1 MKHFD
6 ETDEETILGLGTRK
20 GTRDKLTYRQV
31 LYNVIMQYLNSYG
44 NFNSRRAVEKII
56 HATRFNEPGFE
67 LKNSIDTIKEELQEE
82 KKIKWNEWKK
92 QIGKFNFSRRST
104 QSKLKIQLQ
113 KWYWDELFDRILQVL
128 ADKDLI
134 IEHNKLQK
142 IRVKGTNIDD
152 DYATFKDR
160 LTHSYE

>member
-6 ETDEETILGLGTRK
+6 DSDEETVLGFGTRK
-20 GTRDKLTYRQV
+20 GTLDKLTYRQV

-44 NFNSRRAVEKII
+44 NFNSRQAVEKII

-67 LKNSIDTIKEELQEE
+67 LKNNIDIIKKELQIE
-82 KKIKWNEWKK
+82 KRKKWDEWKQ
-92 QIGKFNFSRRST
+92 QIGHFNFNRRST

-142 IRVKGTNIDD
+142 IKVKSSNLDD

-160 LTHSYE
+160 LTQSYE

>member
-6 ETDEETILGLGTRK
+6 DTDEETILGLGTRK

-44 NFNSRRAVEKII
+44 HFNSRRAVEKII
-56 HATRFNEPGFE
+56 HATRFDEPGLE
-67 LKNSIDTIKEELQEE
+67 LKQSIDIIKNDLQIE
-82 KKIKWNEWKK
+82 KKQKWDDWRK
-92 QIGKFNFSRRST
+92 QIGSFNFNRRST
-104 QSKLKIQLQ
+104 KSKLKIQLQ

-134 IEHNKLQK
+134 VEHNKLQK
-142 IRVKGTNIDD
+142 IRVKGSNIEE
-152 DYATFKDR
+152 DYASFKDR
-160 LTHSYE
+160 FAHSYE